1 MAPTVP
7 VDFTGQKLSM
17 MGKSRKYSK
26 GQLSGFVPD
35 YRHAVETMGE
45 SEGFGSSGRV
55 DTEMTASEDS
65 CAPSKRKCISLN
77 VDGHDSFGLPMQV
90 LQLSRMSRSERKDL
104 EVRLSFELEQ
114 VRDLQKKIATMSST
128 IVLSPSSDI
137 RSCSDGKTR
146 PPVEAYHR
154 PSKPTGPQGKKR
166 APQGRNGARN
176 KKSLSVHVESVKPVA
191 ASNAQ
196 LMKQCENLLNQLM
209 KHHHAWVFEKPV
221 DVVQLNIPDYFT
233 VIKHPMDL
241 GTVKSKLTSCAY
253 SSPLSFAAD
262 VRLTFSNAM
271 TYNPPSNDVHIMAQ
285 VLSKYFEQ
293 RWKAIEKKLPV
304 DVDPLPYRPPLHT
317 EIIETATP
325 MPPSKKKKTTP
336 NDSSFKPVK
345 PEIVKL
351 IMTDEEKHKLTME
364 VDSLLGELPES
375 IIDFLKEHSGEGQT
389 SEDEIEID
397 FEVLSDET
405 LFALRKL
412 LDEYLLEKGRR
423 LAKAEPCEMEI
434 LNEPGFS
441 NSSLHPC
448 NDMVD
453 EDVDIVGGN
462 DAPISSFPPVE
473 IEKDGAHKN
482 SKCSSSSSSSSDSG
496 SSSSDSD
503 SASSSESESR
513 VPKASPAFGGG
524 KEKLG
529 SEANLDQKG
538 SDIGNS
544 QIGNDPINGVVPLVG
559 EKSLSKPISVDGG
572 GRQEEES
579 TPPERQVS
587 PEKLYRAA
595 VLRNRFADT
604 IFKAKEKALEK
615 GDKLDPEKLR
625 IEREEL
631 ERRRKEEKARLQ
643 AEARAAEEARKKAEA
658 EAAAEARRQR
668 EQERE
673 AARQALQMMEKTVEI
688 NENSRFME
696 DLEMFRAGDDDHLPH
711 FIEEVSPEHS
721 QNELGGFKLQGSCNP
736 LEQLGLFM
744 KADDDIEIEEE
755 ERDPS
760 RNVEEGPSDN
770 ELGNFK
776 LQDSSNPLEQLGLF
790 MKADDHIDT
799 ETEEGEIDPPS
810 RPSDNVEERPS
821 DDVEEGPSDDVEEG
835 PSDDV
840 VAGPSDDVEEGP
852 SDGVEERPSDGVEEG
867 SSDHVEEGPSNNVE
881 MRPSNNVEGPSN
893 DVEMRPSDDVE
904 ERPDAVEEGPSDHVE
919 EGTSKYVG
927 ERPTNDVG
935 EGPSN
940 DVEMRPS
947 NDAEGPSEDFVDE
960 GLSKD
965 VEMRP
970 SSDVDEGLSQD
981 VGMRPSSDVEVRPSS
996 DVEDRIISN
1005 DAEERPLNG
1014 AEGVPPN
1021 EVDIEGQPNEVDVGE
1036 GPSNGVGQVIDEVDI
1051 EGPSNEVDVGEG
1063 PLNEVEEVTP
1073 NEVDIERRSNEV
1085 DVDGGLP
1092 NHVEERPL
1100 NDVEEG
1106 PMNEVD
1112 QVTPSKVDIEGP
1124 VNEVVVE
1131 EEPGNDI
1138 AEGAVPGN
1146 DKEEEGNDMEE
1157 RGQDTGEVPGNDME
1171 EEGQDMGA
1179 VPGNDKEEEVQDMGE
1194 VIGNDM
1200 EEGPGNDLEGLANEV
1215 KEVSANGGI
1224 EEVEVG
1230 RADHVEETTTNHVEG
1245 GTASMVG
1252 DFEGEI
1258 D

>member
-7 VDFTGQKLSM
+7 IDFTGQKQSM

-77 VDGHDSFGLPMQV
+77 VDGYDSFGLPMQV

-104 EVRLSFELEQ
+104 EVRLNLELEQ
-114 VRDLQKKIATMSST
+114 VRDLQKKIATMST
-128 IVLSPSSDI
+128 AIVLSPSSDI
-137 RSCSDGKTR
+137 RSWSDGKTR

-154 PSKPTGPQGKKR
+154 PSEPTGPQGKKR
-166 APQGRNGARN
+166 APPGRNGSRN
-176 KKSLSVHVESVKPVA
+176 KKSLSAHVESVKPVA

-196 LMKQCENLLNQLM
+196 LMKQCEGVLNLLM
-209 KHHHAWVFEKPV
+209 KHTYAWVFKHPV
-221 DVVQLNIPDYFT
+221 DVVKLNIPDYFT

-241 GTVKSKLTSCAY
+241 GTVKSKMTSGGY
-253 SSPLSFAAD
+253 SNPLSFAAD

-271 TYNPPSNDVHIMAQ
+271 TYNPPGNDVHIMAET
-285 VLSKYFEQ
+285 LSKYFEQ
-293 RWKAIEKKLPV
+293 KWKAIEKKLPV
-304 DVDPLPYRPPLHT
+304 DVDPLPFRAALHT
-317 EIIETATP
+317 EIIESATP
-325 MPPSKKKKTTP
+325 MPPSKKKKTIP

-345 PEIVKL
+345 PVKPETL
-351 IMTDEEKHKLTME
+351 KCIMTEEEKHKLTEE

-397 FEVLSDET
+397 FEVLSDDT

-412 LDEYLLEKGRR
+412 VDEYLLEKEKRQE
-423 LAKAEPCEMEI
+423 KNEPCEMEI

-448 NDMVD
+448 KGNDMVD

-473 IEKDGAHKN
+473 IEKDAAHRN
-482 SKCSSSSSSSSDSG
+482 SKFSSSSSSSSESG

-524 KEKLG
+524 KEKFG
-529 SEANLDQKG
+529 SGANSDQKR
-538 SDIGNS
+538 SDLGDSEIGK
-544 QIGNDPINGVVPLVG
+544 DPINGVVPV
-559 EKSLSKPISVDGG
+559 EQKSPSKPISVEEGE
-572 GRQEEES
+572 RQEEES
-579 TPPERQVS
+579 APPERQVS

-668 EQERE
+668 ELERE

-711 FIEEVSPEHS
+711 FIEETSPEHS
-721 QNELGGFKLQGSCNP
+721 QNELGSFKLQGSCNP

-755 ERDPS
+755 E
-760 RNVEEGPSDN
+760 
-770 ELGNFK
+770 
-776 LQDSSNPLEQLGLF
+776 
-790 MKADDHIDT
+790 
-799 ETEEGEIDPPS
+799 IDPP
-810 RPSDNVEERPS
+810 RNFTEPANDVDDVEERPS
-821 DDVEEGPSDDVEEG
+821 NDVE
-835 PSDDV
+835 
-840 VAGPSDDVEEGP
+840 
-852 SDGVEERPSDGVEEG
+852 
-867 SSDHVEEGPSNNVE
+867 
-881 MRPSNNVEGPSN
+881 EGPSN
-893 DVEMRPSDDVE
+893 DVE
-904 ERPDAVEEGPSDHVE
+904 
-919 EGTSKYVG
+919 
-927 ERPTNDVG
+927 

-940 DVEMRPS
+940 EVE
-947 NDAEGPSEDFVDE
+947 
-960 GLSKD
+960 
-965 VEMRP
+965 
-970 SSDVDEGLSQD
+970 
-981 VGMRPSSDVEVRPSS
+981 EV
-996 DVEDRIISN
+996 
-1005 DAEERPLNG
+1005 
-1014 AEGVPPN
+1014 
-1021 EVDIEGQPNEVDVGE
+1021 
-1036 GPSNGVGQVIDEVDI
+1036 PSNGVDVE
-1051 EGPSNEVDVGEG
+1051 EGPSNEVDV
-1063 PLNEVEEVTP
+1063 
-1073 NEVDIERRSNEV
+1073 
-1085 DVDGGLP
+1085 
-1092 NHVEERPL
+1092 
-1100 NDVEEG
+1100 
-1106 PMNEVD
+1106 
-1112 QVTPSKVDIEGP
+1112 
-1124 VNEVVVE
+1124 
-1131 EEPGNDI
+1131 
-1138 AEGAVPGN
+1138 
-1146 DKEEEGNDMEE
+1146 
-1157 RGQDTGEVPGNDME
+1157 
-1171 EEGQDMGA
+1171 
-1179 VPGNDKEEEVQDMGE
+1179 
-1194 VIGNDM
+1194 
-1200 EEGPGNDLEGLANEV
+1200 EEGPGNDIGEGPGNDIGEGPGNDMGEGPGNDMGEGPGNDMGEGPANDVEGPANEV
-1215 KEVSANGGI
+1215 KEVSANDA
-1224 EEVEVG
+1224 EEFEEG
-1230 RADHVEETTTNHVEG
+1230 TENHVEETANHVDER
-1245 GTASMVG
+1245 TANEVE
-1252 DFEGEI
+1252 DVEEGEI

>member
-7 VDFTGQKLSM
+7 IDFTGQKQSM

-55 DTEMTASEDS
+55 DAEMTASEDS

-77 VDGHDSFGLPMQV
+77 VDGYDSFGLPMQV
-90 LQLSRMSRSERKDL
+90 LQLSRMSRTERKDL
-104 EVRLSFELEQ
+104 EVRLNLELEQ
-114 VRDLQKKIATMSST
+114 VRDLQKKIAAMSSA

-154 PSKPTGPQGKKR
+154 PSEPTAPQGKKR
-166 APQGRNGARN
+166 APPGRNGSRN
-176 KKSLSVHVESVKPVA
+176 KKSLSAHVESVKPVA

-196 LMKQCENLLNQLM
+196 LMKQCEGVLNLLM
-209 KHHHAWVFEKPV
+209 KHAYAWVFKHPV
-221 DVVQLNIPDYFT
+221 DVVKLNIPDYFT

-241 GTVKSKLTSCAY
+241 GTVKSKMTSGGY
-253 SSPLSFAAD
+253 SNPLSFAAD

-271 TYNPPSNDVHIMAQ
+271 TYNPPGNDVHIMAET
-285 VLSKYFEQ
+285 LSKYFEQ
-293 RWKAIEKKLPV
+293 KWKAIEKKLPV
-304 DVDPLPYRPPLHT
+304 DVDPLPFRAALHT

-325 MPPSKKKKTTP
+325 MPPSKKKKTIP

-345 PEIVKL
+345 PVKPETL
-351 IMTDEEKHKLTME
+351 KCIMTEEEKHKLTEE

-397 FEVLSDET
+397 FEVLSDDT

-412 LDEYLLEKGRR
+412 VDEYLLDKEKRQE
-423 LAKAEPCEMEI
+423 KNEPCEMEI

-473 IEKDGAHKN
+473 IEKDAAHRN
-482 SKCSSSSSSSSDSG
+482 SKFSSSSSSSSESG

-524 KEKLG
+524 KEKFG
-529 SEANLDQKG
+529 SGANSDQKR
-538 SDIGNS
+538 SDLGDSEIGK
-544 QIGNDPINGVVPLVG
+544 DPINGVVPV
-559 EKSLSKPISVDGG
+559 EQKSPSKPVSVEEGE
-572 GRQEEES
+572 RQEEES
-579 TPPERQVS
+579 APPERQVS

-668 EQERE
+668 ELERE

-696 DLEMFRAGDDDHLPH
+696 DLEMFRAGDEDHLPH
-711 FIEEVSPEHS
+711 FIEETSPEHS
-721 QNELGGFKLQGSCNP
+721 QNELGSFKLQGSCNP

-755 ERDPS
+755 E
-760 RNVEEGPSDN
+760 
-770 ELGNFK
+770 
-776 LQDSSNPLEQLGLF
+776 
-790 MKADDHIDT
+790 
-799 ETEEGEIDPPS
+799 IDPP
-810 RPSDNVEERPS
+810 RNFTEPANEV
-821 DDVEEGPSDDVEEG
+821 
-835 PSDDV
+835 
-840 VAGPSDDVEEGP
+840 
-852 SDGVEERPSDGVEEG
+852 DGVEERPSNDV
-867 SSDHVEEGPSNNVE
+867 
-881 MRPSNNVEGPSN
+881 VEGPSN
-893 DVEMRPSDDVE
+893 EVE
-904 ERPDAVEEGPSDHVE
+904 EV
-919 EGTSKYVG
+919 
-927 ERPTNDVG
+927 
-935 EGPSN
+935 
-940 DVEMRPS
+940 
-947 NDAEGPSEDFVDE
+947 
-960 GLSKD
+960 
-965 VEMRP
+965 
-970 SSDVDEGLSQD
+970 
-981 VGMRPSSDVEVRPSS
+981 
-996 DVEDRIISN
+996 
-1005 DAEERPLNG
+1005 
-1014 AEGVPPN
+1014 
-1021 EVDIEGQPNEVDVGE
+1021 
-1036 GPSNGVGQVIDEVDI
+1036 PSNGVDVE
-1051 EGPSNEVDVGEG
+1051 EGPSNEVDV
-1063 PLNEVEEVTP
+1063 
-1073 NEVDIERRSNEV
+1073 
-1085 DVDGGLP
+1085 
-1092 NHVEERPL
+1092 
-1100 NDVEEG
+1100 
-1106 PMNEVD
+1106 
-1112 QVTPSKVDIEGP
+1112 
-1124 VNEVVVE
+1124 
-1131 EEPGNDI
+1131 
-1138 AEGAVPGN
+1138 
-1146 DKEEEGNDMEE
+1146 
-1157 RGQDTGEVPGNDME
+1157 
-1171 EEGQDMGA
+1171 
-1179 VPGNDKEEEVQDMGE
+1179 
-1194 VIGNDM
+1194 
-1200 EEGPGNDLEGLANEV
+1200 EEGPGNDIGEGPGNDIGEGPGNDMGEGPGNDMGEGPANDVELPANEI
-1215 KEVSANGGI
+1215 KEVSANDV
-1224 EEVEVG
+1224 EEGTEN
-1230 RADHVEETTTNHVEG
+1230 HVEETANHVDER
-1245 GTASMVG
+1245 TENEVE
-1252 DFEGEI
+1252 DVEEGEI